1 MDSFGEST
9 SNFYNENDI
18 ETKFIIYLF
27 NLLFFFFVAL
37 FLFDYFSNN
46 NLLMNQMLYNIGWE
60 RRNNF
65 SLWVERSSPL
75 HLFLLSIGEKI
86 SNMFF
91 VRLFISRS
99 CISYKIVLT
108 IVLKLI
114 INEIQ
119 VQLS

>member
-75 HLFLLSIGEKI
+75 HIFFLSIGEKI

-99 CISYKIVLT
+99 CISYKIGLT

>member
-46 NLLMNQMLYNIGWE
+46 NLLMNQMLYNIG
-60 RRNNF
+60 
-65 SLWVERSSPL
+65 
-75 HLFLLSIGEKI
+75 
-86 SNMFF
+86 
-91 VRLFISRS
+91 
-99 CISYKIVLT
+99 
-108 IVLKLI
+108 
-114 INEIQ
+114 
-119 VQLS
+119 